1 MATLLNTTISD
12 TGNLRLPVGATGDRP
27 SPEAAQLRYNN
38 TINRIEVYNGAMAA
52 WIDQAYTNVQA
63 TGGNSVY
70 ETDVEGTTYAV
81 HVFRAVGNT
90 NFVVTQGGRVEYLI
104 VAGGGG
110 GAGNFYDDGPGGGAG
125 GLVTGFTDVTPQT
138 YTITVGGGGAGQEGS
153 GGFGGNSVAFGLTA
167 LGGGGGASH
176 RSSAPGGGGS
186 GGGGGGS
193 FLNDGLN
200 VAGGP
205 AAQPGSAS
213 GGFGNAGGNGGINNT
228 LQGGGYPAS
237 GGGGGA
243 GSPGGW
249 PGSGPGGGPGGMG
262 LCFDITGYN
271 TFYAGGGGGL
281 PSGAGGIGGGATA
294 QTGRGGTPALPAT
307 PNTGGGGGGGRTSGG
322 EFGSS
327 AGGAGIVV
335 IRYPVRQK
343 GLISYIREVND
354 TSIVANFDF
363 SHAQCYPGTGSL
375 VYDSRSA
382 GTTGI
387 LVNSPTV
394 RDFRTHRSSF
404 EMNGSNQH
412 IRLENFKN
420 RPTGTGLTLEAW
432 IFPRRA
438 VSTGTLRGAIW
449 SSSSSTY
456 LGIFDSNDGG
466 ANHGLHW
473 ALQTVG
479 QRTGG
484 NNGSIPRNNW
494 SHIVGTYDGSRTR
507 GYVNGVLVYDVAQT
521 GNVTDGTW
529 YLGTYGQGINDGTH
543 NHDGFVTGAK
553 IYNRTLSITEI
564 QNNLNASRWR
574 FGI

>member
-1 MATLLNTTISD
+1 MRPQ
-12 TGNLRLPVGATGDRP
+12 GN
-27 SPEAAQLRYNN
+27 
-38 TINRIEVYNGAMAA
+38 
-52 WIDQAYTNVQA
+52 
-63 TGGNSVY
+63 
-70 ETDVEGTTYAV
+70 
-81 HVFRAVGNT
+81 
-90 NFVVTQGGRVEYLI
+90 
-104 VAGGGG
+104 GGGG
-110 GAGNFYDDGPGGGAG
+110 G
-125 GLVTGFTDVTPQT
+125 T
-138 YTITVGGGGAGQEGS
+138 
-153 GGFGGNSVAFGLTA
+153 
-167 LGGGGGASH
+167 
-176 RSSAPGGGGS
+176 
-186 GGGGGGS
+186 
-193 FLNDGLN
+193 
-200 VAGGP
+200 
-205 AAQPGSAS
+205 
-213 GGFGNAGGNGGINNT
+213 
-228 LQGGGYPAS
+228 
-237 GGGGGA
+237 
-243 GSPGGW
+243 
-249 PGSGPGGGPGGMG
+249 G
-262 LCFDITGYN
+262 LCFNITGYN
-271 TFYAGGGGGL
+271 TFYAGGGGGISL
-281 PSGAGGIGGGATA
+281 GVGGIGGGASA
-294 QTGRGGTPALPAT
+294 SSGRGGTAALPGT
-307 PNTGGGGGGGRTSGG
+307 PNTGGGGGGGRPNDGDPGQPSDGG
-322 EFGSS
+322 S
-327 AGGAGIVV
+327 GIVV
-335 IRYPVRQK
+335 VRYPIRQK

-363 SHAQCYPGTGSL
+363 SHAQCYPGVGSL
-375 VYDSRSA
+375 VYDSRSS

-387 LVNSPTV
+387 LVNTPTV

-466 ANHGLHW
+466 VNHGLHW

>member
-27 SPEAAQLRYNN
+27 SAEAGQIRFNN
-38 TINRIEVYNGAMAA
+38 TINRIELYNGAMAA
-52 WIDQAYTNVQA
+52 WIDQAYTNAQA

-81 HVFRAVGNT
+81 HVFTTVGNS

-104 VAGGGG
+104 IAGGGGGSGNFYDDGGGG
-110 GAGNFYDDGPGGGAG
+110 GAG
-125 GLVTGFTDVTPQT
+125 GLITGFTTVTPQT
-138 YTITVGGGGAGQEGS
+138 YTITVGNGGS
-153 GGFGGNSVAFGLTA
+153 GGNGYDNGANTVAFGLTA
-167 LGGGGGASH
+167 LGGGGGGGH
-176 RSSAPGGGGS
+176 RSSGGAGGS
-186 GGGGGGS
+186 GGGAAGYYGA
-193 FLNDGLN
+193 NDGQSYFP
-200 VAGGP
+200 G
-205 AAQPGSAS
+205 AANQPGSAS
-213 GGFGNAGGNGGINNT
+213 GGFGNP
-228 LQGGGYPAS
+228 GGGYTANEATPLVYPS
-237 GGGGGA
+237 SSGGGGA
-243 GSPGGW
+243 GSAGMRPTASG
-249 PGSGPGGGPGGMG
+249 GSGGSGGNG
-262 LCFDITGYN
+262 LCFNITGYN
-271 TFYAGGGGGL
+271 TFYAGGGGGIQ
-281 PSGAGGIGGGATA
+281 SGPGGIGGGATA
-294 QTGRGGTPALPAT
+294 QTGRGGTPAIPAT
-307 PNTGGGGGGGRTSGG
+307 PNTGGGGGGGRVSSP
-322 EFGSS
+322 EFGAS
-327 AGGAGIVV
+327 AGGSGIVV
-335 IRYPVRQK
+335 IRYPIRQK
-343 GLISYIREVND
+343 GARSYIREVND
-354 TSIVANFDF
+354 ASIVANFDF

-375 VYDSRSA
+375 VYDSRSS

-387 LVNSPTV
+387 LVNSPPV

-494 SHIVGTYDGSRTR
+494 SHIVGTYDGARTR

>member
-1 MATLLNTTISD
+1 MAILQNTTILD
-12 TGNLRLPVGATGDRP
+12 TGNFRLPVGATGDRP
-27 SPEAAQLRYNN
+27 APLAGQLRFNN
-38 TINRIEVYNGAMAA
+38 TINRIELYNSAMTA
-52 WIDQAYTNVQA
+52 WIDQAYTHVQA

-81 HVFRAVGNT
+81 HVFRAVGNST
-90 NFVVTQGGRVEYLI
+90 FTVTQGGRVEYLI
-104 VAGGGG
+104 IAGGGGGSGNFYDDGGGG
-110 GAGNFYDDGPGGGAG
+110 GAGG
-125 GLVTGFTDVTPQT
+125 VISGFTDVIPQA
-138 YTITVGGGGAGQEGS
+138 YTITVGGGGAGSDGYTS
-153 GGFGGNSVAFGLTA
+153 GGNTVAFGLTA
-167 LGGGGGASH
+167 LGGGGGGGH
-176 RSSAPGGGGS
+176 RSSGGGGGS
-186 GGGGGGS
+186 GGGAAGWYGA
-193 FLNDGLN
+193 NDGQSYFP
-200 VAGGP
+200 GP
-205 AAQPGSAS
+205 ATQPGSAS
-213 GGFGNAGGNGGINNT
+213 GGLGNP
-228 LQGGGYPAS
+228 GGGYTSNEAVPIVYPAS
-237 GGGGGA
+237 SGGGGA
-243 GSPGGW
+243 GSAGMRPAV
-249 PGSGPGGGPGGMG
+249 GGGAGGGGGSG
-262 LCFDITGYN
+262 LCFNITGYN
-271 TFYAGGGGGL
+271 TFYAGGGAGL
-281 PSGAGGIGGGATA
+281 PSGIGGIGGGATA
-294 QTGRGGTPALPAT
+294 SSGRGGTAALPGT
-307 PNTGGGGGGGRTSGG
+307 ENTGGGGGGGRFFPG
-322 EFGSS
+322 ETGVPS

-335 IRYPVRQK
+335 IRYAVRQK
-343 GLISYIREVND
+343 GLVSYIKEVND

-394 RDFRTHRSSF
+394 SDFRTHRSSF
-404 EMNGSNQH
+404 AMNGSNQH

-420 RPTGTGLTLEAW
+420 RPTGTGLTLEAY

-438 VSTGTLRGAIW
+438 VSVGTVRGAIW
-449 SSSSSTY
+449 SCSSSTY

-484 NNGSIPRNNW
+484 NNGSIPRNAW
-494 SHIVGTYDGSRTR
+494 SHIVGTYDGARTR

-521 GNVTDGTW
+521 GNVADGTW
-529 YLGTYGQGINDGTH
+529 YLGTYGLGINDGTH

-564 QNNLNASRWR
+564 QNNLNASKWR

>member
-27 SPEAAQLRYNN
+27 SAEAGQLRFNN
-38 TINRIEVYNGAMAA
+38 TINRIELYNGAMAA
-52 WIDQAYTNVQA
+52 WIDQMYTNVHA

-81 HVFRAVGNT
+81 HVFRATGNT
-90 NFVVTQGGRVEYLI
+90 DFVVTQGGRVEYLI
-104 VAGGGG
+104 VGGGGGGSGNFYDDGGGG
-110 GAGNFYDDGPGGGAG
+110 GAG
-125 GLVTGFTDVTPQT
+125 GLISGFTTVTPQT

-153 GGFGGNSVAFGLTA
+153 GGSGGNSVAFGLTA
-167 LGGGGGASH
+167 LGGGGGGGH
-176 RSSAPGGGGS
+176 RSSGIAGGS
-186 GGGGGGS
+186 GGGAAGFYGA
-193 FLNDGLN
+193 NDGQSYFP
-200 VAGGP
+200 G
-205 AAQPGSAS
+205 AANQPGSAS
-213 GGFGNAGGNGGINNT
+213 GGFGNP
-228 LQGGGYPAS
+228 GGGYTLNEPVPAVYPS
-237 GGGGGA
+237 SSGGGGA
-243 GSPGGW
+243 GSAGMRPPAGG
-249 PGSGPGGGPGGMG
+249 GSGGAGGNG
-262 LCFDITGYN
+262 LCFNITGYN
-271 TFYAGGGGGL
+271 TFYAGGGGGIQ
-281 PSGAGGIGGGATA
+281 SGPGGIGGGATA
-294 QTGRGGTPALPAT
+294 QTGRGGTPAIAAT

-335 IRYPVRQK
+335 IRYPIRQK
-343 GLISYIREVND
+343 GARSYIREVND
-354 TSIVANFDF
+354 SSIVANFDF
-363 SHAQCYPGTGSL
+363 SHAQSYPGTGSF
-375 VYDSRSA
+375 VYDSRSS

-387 LVNSPTV
+387 LVNSPPV

-412 IRLENFKN
+412 IRLETFKN
-420 RPTGTGLTLEAW
+420 KPTGTGLTLEAW

-553 IYNRTLSITEI
+553 IYNRALSITEI
-564 QNNLNASRWR
+564 QNNLNATRWR